1 MPNLFPATYLPHG
14 NYKHIL
20 AQQASTHKVSP
31 PGLLQIPRL
40 CWSCLAPAIKD
51 WVGRG
56 DIYGGW
62 PKRLALN
69 LHLFQVLALNQL
81 PAPEYLDCFLHATPS
96 PWHPS
101 STNYLCQLYNTS
113 CSPFDQR
120 VCAVNA
126 IKEQAKPPMQT
137 PPKTLSSLVSV
148 AFIIT
153 PACVCHANVLPA
165 PDFEVFH
172 LIPRITSMLFPSPV
186 NYVTNCISLLS
197 GTDQSQPSFPDAFA
211 LNTGI
216 CAFPLHS
223 LDCLFLHELLICY
236 LVISTVSVGRHT
248 ERRINMWASKPLK
261 KADQSGIKTK
271 CTWPHILA

>member
-1 MPNLFPATYLPHG
+1 MPWARAKRSASLGSCHGWRGQCVNGKDIPALPGPLLLLSWWQCSTMPNLFPATYLPHG

-137 PPKTLSSLVSV
+137 PPKTVFSCFCCIHHHTGPCMPCECSTSPRFRSFSS
-148 AFIIT
+148 
-153 PACVCHANVLPA
+153 N
-165 PDFEVFH
+165 
-172 LIPRITSMLFPSPV
+172 
-186 NYVTNCISLLS
+186 
-197 GTDQSQPSFPDAFA
+197 SQ
-211 LNTGI
+211 N
-216 CAFPLHS
+216 H
-223 LDCLFLHELLICY
+223 
-236 LVISTVSVGRHT
+236 
-248 ERRINMWASKPLK
+248 
-261 KADQSGIKTK
+261 
-271 CTWPHILA
+271 